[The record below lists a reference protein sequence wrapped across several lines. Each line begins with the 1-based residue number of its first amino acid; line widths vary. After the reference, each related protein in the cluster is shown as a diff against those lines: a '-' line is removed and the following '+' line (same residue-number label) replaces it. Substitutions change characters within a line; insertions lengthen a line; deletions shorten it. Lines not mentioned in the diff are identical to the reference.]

1 MDHTLRVSHAG
12 ASSIAGKCE
21 EGLVRLLYVIT
32 GVLLAVEVVLLAAGV
47 LARYVFDKPIVWS
60 DELSSILFLWL
71 AVFGACIA
79 FRRAEHMRMT
89 SFSARASERTRQFL
103 EIMSVV
109 IPMVFLSFVMPSAY
123 DYASAQAF
131 MTMPAL
137 EISGVWRAGALPV
150 GLALMWL
157 FGLLEL
163 VRHRHMASVGIA
175 LVLCAV
181 AAYALHLGTPLFAAL
196 GKWNLAIF
204 FVGFVCVGVFSGI
217 PIAFCFGLATV
228 AYLQLTTPVPLMV
241 LIGRLDEGMSH
252 QILLA
257 IPLFIFLGYL
267 MEATGMAR
275 RIVEF
280 LAAFVGHRKDG
291 LSFGL
296 IGAMYIVSGISGSK
310 SADIA
315 AVAPALVPEMRR
327 RGEDDGEVAALLSA
341 TGAQTETIP
350 PSLALIAISSA
361 AGVSTSA
368 LFTGGMMPGA
378 VMGLILCLYVWW
390 RKRGTQVAGVKR
402 AGAREIVTKLM
413 MAFPA
418 LVLPFLIKSAVVEGV
433 ATATE
438 VSTIGIFYAI
448 VYSLMLGGGM
458 SWSVVGRMFVRTTSL
473 AGAILFIV
481 GTATSMAWAL
491 TQSGFSQDLAGAL
504 LHLPGGAAT
513 FWVVS
518 IAIFVI
524 IGSVLEGI
532 PAIAL
537 LAPLL
542 LPIAKGLSINEV
554 HYSMVIILSM
564 GIGYFAP
571 PFGIGYYTTCAIS
584 GVAPNAAVK
593 PMLGFIAV
601 LSVGVAIIAAV
612 PWIST
617 GFLH

>member
-1 MDHTLRVSHAG
+1 MAHTLRVSHSE
-12 ASSIAGKCE
+12 ASSTADKCE
-21 EGLVRLLYVIT
+21 NVLEALLYVGAGT
-32 GVLLAVEVVLLAAGV
+32 LLVVEVFLLAAGV
-47 LARYVFDKPIVWS
+47 LARYVFGKPLVWS
-60 DELSSILFLWL
+60 DELSSILFIWL

-79 FRRAEHMRMT
+79 FRRKEHMRMT
-89 SFSARASERTRQFL
+89 SFSAPAGERTRSFL
-103 EIMSVV
+103 DVMAIVL
-109 IPMVFLSFVMPSAY
+109 PMVFLSLALQSAY
-123 DYASAQAF
+123 DYAAAQSF

-137 EISGVWRAGALPV
+137 EISGAWRAAALPV
-150 GLALMWL
+150 GLLLMWV

-163 VRHRHMASVGIA
+163 IRHQHFVSVCWAVG
-175 LVLCAV
+175 LSV
-181 AAYALHLGTPLFAAL
+181 AAAYGLYLCSPLFAEL

-204 FVGFVCVGVFSGI
+204 FVGFVSAGVFSGI

-241 LIGRLDEGMSH
+241 LMGRLDEGMSH

-257 IPLFIFLGYL
+257 IPLFIFLGFL

-280 LAAFVGHRKDG
+280 FASVVGHRKDG
-291 LSFGL
+291 LSYVL
-296 IGAMYIVSGISGSK
+296 VGAMYTVSGISGSK

-315 AVAPALVPEMRR
+315 AIAPALVPEMRR
-327 RGEDDGEVAALLSA
+327 RGESDGEVAALLSA

-368 LFTGGMMPGA
+368 LFTGGMLPGA
-378 VMGLILCLYVWW
+378 VMGILLCWYVWW
-390 RKRGTQVAGVKR
+390 RKRGSEATGGR
-402 AGAREIVTKLM
+402 RSSFREAMRKLA
-413 MAFPA
+413 MALPA
-418 LVLPFLIKSAVVEGV
+418 LILPFLIKSAVVEGV

-438 VSTIGIFYAI
+438 VSTIGIAYAI
-448 VYSLMLGGGM
+448 VYSVMFGGGVT
-458 SWSVVGRMFVRTTSL
+458 WSTLGRIFVRTTSL

-491 TQSGFSQDLAGAL
+491 AQSGFSQDLASAF
-504 LHLPGGAAT
+504 LHLPGGAIT
-513 FWVVS
+513 FWIVS
-518 IAIFVI
+518 IAVFVV

-584 GVAPNAAVK
+584 GVEPNAAMR

-601 LSVGVAIIAAV
+601 LALGVAIIAAV
-612 PWIST
+612 PWLST

>member
-1 MDHTLRVSHAG
+1 MAHTLRVFHAE
-12 ASSIAGKCE
+12 ASSTAGKCE
-21 EGLVRLLYVIT
+21 GVLETLLYVGA
-32 GVLLAVEVVLLAAGV
+32 GVLLVVEVILLAAGV
-47 LARYVFDKPIVWS
+47 LARYVFDKPLVWS
-60 DELSSILFLWL
+60 DELSSILFIWL

-79 FRRAEHMRMT
+79 FRRGEHMRMT
-89 SFSARASERTRQFL
+89 SLSTRTSERTRRFL
-103 EIMSVV
+103 DVMAVV
-109 IPMVFLSFVMPSAY
+109 LPMVFLSLIVQSAY
-123 DYASAQAF
+123 DYAAAQSF

-137 EISGVWRAGALPV
+137 EISGAWRAAALPV
-150 GLALMWL
+150 GLALMWA

-163 VRHRHMASVGIA
+163 IRHRHFVSV
-175 LVLCAV
+175 CWAV
-181 AAYALHLGTPLFAAL
+181 GLSVTVAYGLHLGMPLFAEF

-204 FVGFVCVGVFSGI
+204 FVGFVSMGVFSGI

-241 LIGRLDEGMSH
+241 LMGRLDEGMSH

-257 IPLFIFLGYL
+257 IPLFIFLGFL

-280 LAAFVGHRKDG
+280 FASVVSHRKDG
-291 LSFGL
+291 LSYVL
-296 IGAMYIVSGISGSK
+296 VGAMYTVSGISGSK

-315 AVAPALVPEMRR
+315 AIAPALVPEMRR
-327 RGEDDGEVAALLSA
+327 RGESDGEVAALLSA

-368 LFTGGMMPGA
+368 LFTGGMLPGA
-378 VMGLILCLYVWW
+378 VMGLLLCWYVWW
-390 RKRGTQVAGVKR
+390 RKRRSEATGGSRSSVRDAM
-402 AGAREIVTKLM
+402 TKLM
-413 MAFPA
+413 TALPA

-448 VYSLMLGGGM
+448 VYSAVLGGGM
-458 SWSVVGRMFVRTTSL
+458 SWSTVGKMLVRTTSL

-481 GTATSMAWAL
+481 GTATSMSWAL
-491 TQSGFSQDLAGAL
+491 TQSGFSQDLASAL
-504 LHLPGGAAT
+504 LHLPGGAIT
-513 FWVVS
+513 FWIVS
-518 IAIFVI
+518 IAVFVV

-564 GIGYFAP
+564 GIGYFVP
-571 PFGIGYYTTCAIS
+571 PFGIGYYTTCAIA
-584 GVAPNAAVK
+584 GVDPNAAMR
-593 PMLGFIAV
+593 PMLGFIVV
-601 LSVGVAIIAAV
+601 LALGVAIIAAV
-612 PWIST
+612 PWLST